1 MLRENISRGFCPIL
15 DPCSGTAFKQRVQCV
30 FRFLKGVN
38 RVFNKKAFPEALMC
52 VKDSHDGRVICAAQH
67 CKMFHVQDLA
77 VQIFPSG
84 NNELPSGNKCCLCE
98 FPSGNKIIPRET
110 RNSLRGTSIVFGITN
125 NFFWGNILSFGKV

>member
-1 MLRENISRGFCPIL
+1 MIREHISRGFCPIL

-67 CKMFHVQDLA
+67 CKMFHVQAPVVRKPIRANPRLNR
-77 VQIFPSG
+77 P
-84 NNELPSGNKCCLCE
+84 NPRNKFVLRLN
-98 FPSGNKIIPRET
+98 SVPRSSVST
-110 RNSLRGTSIVFGITN
+110 IQGLN
-125 NFFWGNILSFGKV
+125 